1 MSNSEFMFTL
11 AMLTICI
18 VGFIWI
24 MKQIILLGYWFYKHE
39 MERIENNE

>member
-24 MKQIILLGYWFYKHE
+24 MKQIILLCLWFYKHE